1 MNIQYV
7 EGDMFGPLLANKEPG
22 SIVVP
27 HVCNDRGAWGAGF
40 VVPLGRTFP
49 KAKQEYIDWS
59 KAVAIF
65 SGERDEPSELVT
77 FSLGETQIVEVQEGL
92 GTRLHVMG
100 GFGNEH
106 EVPTNP
112 QPSIHVCN
120 MIAQTLGG
128 VRPLFYNHLARCLD
142 TVAKF
147 ALKHNSRIMAPMF
160 GSALAGGNW
169 NIIEKLIEDCWL
181 RKGLSATIYYLP
193 GTLPSNWELPETPA

>member
-1 MNIQYV
+1 MNQIKYV
-7 EGDMFGPLLANKEPG
+7 EGDLFGPLLADKEPG

-27 HVCNDRGAWGAGF
+27 HVANSHGAWGAGF

-49 KAKQEYIDWS
+49 KARQEYIDWS

-77 FSLGETQIVEVQEGL
+77 FSLGETQIVEVQEAI

-100 GFGNEH
+100 EH

-147 ALKHNSRIMAPMF
+147 ALKHNSRIVCPAF
-160 GSALAGGNW
+160 GAGLAGGSW
-169 NIIEKLIEDCWL
+169 IIIEKLIEDCWL
-181 RKGLSATIYYLP
+181 RKGLSVTIYYLP
-193 GTLPSNWELPETPA
+193 GTLLEIESRPKVS